1 VRNLFIQKLGSHTPL
16 DLDLDL
22 MFSPAASPAPAGAR
36 AKEAE
41 PSGGGGPSCGEPLGS
56 NQAFCG
62 VWLPFGW
69 GSGSAGGGGGAESQ
83 EEAESIID
91 SILTGSVLPNYAER
105 VLPQLEV
112 LLDKH
117 GIESVVYLPSKAGGQ
132 QPVGKKCMI
141 RSYMDQARVEFRV
154 RSAGEL
160 KKMKFDWADIDE
172 MGAGKYADSSSS
184 GSSPVATTAAKKS
197 QANCYMFIKIKDR
210 GTVDLRF
217 ESKPLRDATLMGF
230 KLLQVKRSGKLA

>member
-1 VRNLFIQKLGSHTPL
+1 
-16 DLDLDL
+16 
-22 MFSPAASPAPAGAR
+22 MFSPAPSPLPAARGHADLESVGASESNKAGER
-36 AKEAE
+36 ACGD
-41 PSGGGGPSCGEPLGS
+41 PMGP
-56 NQAFCG
+56 NQSVCG
-62 VWLPFGW
+62 VWLPW
-69 GSGSAGGGGGAESQ
+69 WGGGGGSSSSELAQ

-91 SILTGSVLPNYAER
+91 SILTASVLPNYAER

-117 GIESVVYLPSKAGGQ
+117 GIESVIYLPSKAGGQ

-160 KKMKFDWADIDE
+160 KKMKFDWADIEE
-172 MGAGKYADSSSS
+172 MGAGKFADSSSAS
-184 GSSPVATTAAKKS
+184 ASPGATTATKKG
-197 QANCYMFIKIKDR
+197 QANCYMYIKIRDR

-230 KLLQVKRSGKLA
+230 KLLQVKRQGKLT